1 MSHDVIH
8 NTTECAYQFL
18 LHLLGYESQLY
29 FYYALRVVNHEMS
42 HIIHLALHL
51 LSLFFILSFWTTCDS
66 DFWLVSLV
74 MFAHVQLFNSSVLF
88 LPDWVTSWQWR
99 VNQTYILNKT

>member
-1 MSHDVIH
+1 MIKCLVKGAVYDNHMGVGD
-8 NTTECAYQFL
+8 
-18 LHLLGYESQLY
+18 
-29 FYYALRVVNHEMS
+29 VVNHEMN

-51 LSLFFILSFWTTCDS
+51 LSLFFILSFRTICDS

-88 LPDWVTSWQWR
+88 Y
-99 VNQTYILNKT
+99 QTEVFMFSPYHV